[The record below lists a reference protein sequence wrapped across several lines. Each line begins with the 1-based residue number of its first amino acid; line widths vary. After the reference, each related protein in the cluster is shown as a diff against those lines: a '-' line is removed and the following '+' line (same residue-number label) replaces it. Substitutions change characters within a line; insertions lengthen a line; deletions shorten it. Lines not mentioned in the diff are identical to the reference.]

1 MHQMHPSS
9 DLPDT
14 IVPARPDRFRSDSPM
29 SPFDNRCADMPE
41 DILDDISHRR
51 FNPLRGSWVL
61 VSPHRTKRPWQGQ
74 QEEPSK
80 NVLPEYDHSVRM
92 SIWCQ
97 KLVGHVIDGRSSA
110 IYVPVISVHKAT
122 TTQSTTARSSLS
134 TTTRQSRR
142 TRQITLHPRKM
153 AVRDTIVSSMYLS
166 NLKQLSLHGYCAQR
180 APPANA
186 MSLPSRQL
194 TTSHLPTCHRKIS
207 CP

>member
-1 MHQMHPSS
+1 MHQMHPST

-14 IVPARPDRFRSDSPM
+14 IVPARPERFRSDSPM
-29 SPFDNRCADMPE
+29 SPFDHRCADMPE

-80 NVLPEYDHSVRM
+80 NVLPEYDPSVRM
-92 SIWCQ
+92 SIFCQ
-97 KLVGHVIDGRSSA
+97 VVGHVIDGRSSA

-122 TTQSTTARSSLS
+122 TTLSTTARSSLS

-142 TRQITLHPRKM
+142 TRQSTIRPKKM
-153 AVRDTIVSSMYLS
+153 AVRDNMVPW
-166 NLKQLSLHGYCAQR
+166 NGYV
-180 APPANA
+180 
-186 MSLPSRQL
+186 
-194 TTSHLPTCHRKIS
+194 
-207 CP
+207 

>member
-29 SPFDNRCADMPE
+29 SPFNDRCADMPE

-80 NVLPEYDHSVRM
+80 NVLPEYDPSVRT
-92 SIWCQ
+92 SILC
-97 KLVGHVIDGRSSA
+97 KKVVGHVIDGRSSA
-110 IYVPVISVHKAT
+110 IYVPAISVHKAT
-122 TTQSTTARSSLS
+122 TTPSTTARLSLS
-134 TTTRQSRR
+134 TTTRQSRKTKQSTIR
-142 TRQITLHPRKM
+142 PNKM
-153 AVRDTIVSSMYLS
+153 AVRDNIVSQVNPSDVE
-166 NLKQLSLHGYCAQR
+166 QLSHHGYCAQK
-180 APPANA
+180 APLANV
-186 MSLPSRQL
+186 MSSPSRRL

-207 CP
+207 YP

>member
-1 MHQMHPSS
+1 MHQMDTSI

-14 IVPARPDRFRSDSPM
+14 SLPARPERFRSDSPM
-29 SPFDNRCADMPE
+29 SPFDHPCADMPE

-80 NVLPEYDHSVRM
+80 NVLPEYDPSVRM
-92 SIWCQ
+92 SILC
-97 KLVGHVIDGRSSA
+97 KKAVGHVIDGRSSA

-122 TTQSTTARSSLS
+122 TTPSTTARLFLS

-142 TRQITLHPRKM
+142 TRQSTLHPKEM
-153 AVRDTIVSSMYLS
+153 AVRENIVCLTYSS
-166 NLKQLSLHGYCAQR
+166 NTEQRPLHGYCAQR
-180 APPANA
+180 APQANA
-186 MSLPSRQL
+186 MSSPSRRL
-194 TTSHLPTCHRKIS
+194 TTSHLPTCHRKIFCS
-207 CP
+207 